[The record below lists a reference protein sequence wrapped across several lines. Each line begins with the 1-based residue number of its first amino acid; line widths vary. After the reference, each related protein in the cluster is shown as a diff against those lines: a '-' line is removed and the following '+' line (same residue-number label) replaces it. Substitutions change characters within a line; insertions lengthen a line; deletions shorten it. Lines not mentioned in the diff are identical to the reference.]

1 VTLETVTGNVL
12 HSRDHVLQFAGYNW
26 IRINA
31 SASDGSPGNSDVA
44 INMDVYDASHGVTD
58 GWLFVGDSITAGG
71 MGQVRT

>member
-58 GWLFVGDSITAGG
+58 G
-71 MGQVRT
+71 